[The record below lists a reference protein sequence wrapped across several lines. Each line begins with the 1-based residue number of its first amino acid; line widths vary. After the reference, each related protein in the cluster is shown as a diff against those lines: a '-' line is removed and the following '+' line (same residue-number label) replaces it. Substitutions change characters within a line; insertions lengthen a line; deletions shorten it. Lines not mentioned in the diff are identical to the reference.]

1 MEPLRC
7 RTKFKHYLHCIGAFS
22 IVLIDKGD
30 RSMIE
35 KKKTTHYSFS
45 AFFFLELDSNGASL
59 DRGVNCFGT
68 VIFGVIEGKVSNRNT
83 RLQLM
88 HLAMEQQSVLSV

>member
-1 MEPLRC
+1 METPSC
-7 RTKFKHYLHCIGAFS
+7 RTNFKHSLHCIGAFS
-22 IVLIDKGD
+22 TVSIDKGD

-35 KKKTTHYSFS
+35 KKKTIHCSFS
-45 AFFFLELDSNGASL
+45 FFLELDSYGAFL
-59 DRGVNCFGT
+59 DRCVNCFGT

-83 RLQLM
+83 RLQHM